1 MDPRVVIVS
10 ACLLGLKTRYNG
22 EDALSET
29 LVAALKDSVI
39 VPVCP
44 EQLGGLSTPR
54 PACEITARD
63 GSDVLAGSSR
73 VVDERGS
80 DVTENLI
87 KGAVEALKIAR
98 LAGAT
103 EAYLKERSPSCGVMT
118 IKRGGMTVAGQ
129 GTTAALLKK
138 NGLKVTGV

>member
-1 MDPRVVIVS
+1 MDSRVVIVS
-10 ACLLGLKTRYNG
+10 ACLVGLKTRYNG

-54 PACEITARD
+54 PASEITSGD
-63 GSDVLAGSSR
+63 GMDVLAGSSR

-80 DVTENLI
+80 DVTENLV
-87 KGAVEALKIAR
+87 KGAGETLKIAR

-118 IKRGGMTVAGQ
+118 IKRGGVTVAGP